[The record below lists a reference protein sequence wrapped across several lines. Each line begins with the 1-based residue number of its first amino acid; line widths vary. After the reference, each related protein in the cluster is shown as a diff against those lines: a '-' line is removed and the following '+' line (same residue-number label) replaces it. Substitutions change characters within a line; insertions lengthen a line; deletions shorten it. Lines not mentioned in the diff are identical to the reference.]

1 MPPVRLSERLN
12 TLGKSLEHWPDG
24 GRSPNDDIDEAAKAL
39 FEAAA
44 ELDRREAI
52 VAAAEAWA
60 KALRAWLHNADI
72 DKARAVQST
81 EDALLALFPAAALK
95 G

>member
-1 MPPVRLSERLN
+1 MADTLSDRLTEQAIAVARG
-12 TLGKSLEHWPDG
+12 TAT
-24 GRSPNDDIDEAAKAL
+24 DITEL
-39 FEAAA
+39 CRNLQEAAA

-60 KALRAWLHNADI
+60 TAMRGGKLPHPEGMANCPHC
-72 DKARAVQST
+72 
-81 EDALLALFPAAALK
+81 ALLALIPSAALK

>member
-1 MPPVRLSERLN
+1 MADTKLSDRLRAQYAASAH
-12 TLGKSLEHWPDG
+12 SWHYPDM
-24 GRSPNDDIDEAAKAL
+24 L
-39 FEAAA
+39 EAAA

-60 KALRAWLHNADI
+60 KAEREWERSI
-72 DKARAVQST
+72 DPVVATTVALAKFVEAR
-81 EDALLALFPAAALK
+81 EALLALLPTAALK